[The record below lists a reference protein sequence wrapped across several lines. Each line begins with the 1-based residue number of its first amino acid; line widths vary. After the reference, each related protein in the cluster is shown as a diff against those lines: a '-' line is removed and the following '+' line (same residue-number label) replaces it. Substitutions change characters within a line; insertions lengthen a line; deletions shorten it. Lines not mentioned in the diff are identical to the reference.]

1 MSKVVILGCHPLQDC
16 LTRQYKSR
24 GCHVD
29 SLPLARAGDIDI
41 DACDELFMLADIE
54 SPNPVE
60 ADYEAVAMVGRIADK
75 VQHPPHGKGSITC
88 HLMLQSQKVLHMM
101 QTSDFCKMVRSRMDV
116 YPFTMASLW
125 SECIRLDHVPINY
138 LSEKH
143 AHLVIFGMN
152 EISEMVAVKAALMA
166 HYPNYVRNHMLRT
179 RITIVDEHA
188 GDHCNSFVKRYQHL
202 FDNSYYRV
210 VKPSEAKAV
219 TMFHKPVYEG
229 LREDFV
235 DVEWE
240 FVEAGVNDT
249 EIRYKLKRWSADDG
263 QLLTVV
269 MADTNGSKNV
279 CDALMLPDDLMERHT
294 PVYVYSPQKVDLD
307 SFQDIHFFGMLDS
320 GYDVSLPLVRM
331 AKNVNYIYD
340 RCYEENIAAGNAL
353 PGAMQSND
361 GNPFINDDTLRY
373 AVEIDFDEREKS
385 WRRLSSVKR
394 MSSIYNAMTIAT
406 KMRSVGLEEDE
417 WGKFYDISQEDIELL
432 AQVEHNRWCVEELIL
447 GYRPCDDEEQEM
459 VELDI
464 KQKRVLKGNM
474 IHYDLRAYDDLRPD
488 ETGKSSKVYDLCLC
502 SCLPLIAK
510 AFADETSKCERTNSK
525 VD

>member
-1 MSKVVILGCHPLQDC
+1 MP
-16 LTRQYKSR
+16 
-24 GCHVD
+24 
-29 SLPLARAGDIDI
+29 
-41 DACDELFMLADIE
+41 
-54 SPNPVE
+54 
-60 ADYEAVAMVGRIADK
+60 
-75 VQHPPHGKGSITC
+75 
-88 HLMLQSQKVLHMM
+88 
-101 QTSDFCKMVRSRMDV
+101 
-116 YPFTMASLW
+116 
-125 SECIRLDHVPINY
+125 
-138 LSEKH
+138 
-143 AHLVIFGMN
+143 
-152 EISEMVAVKAALMA
+152 
-166 HYPNYVRNHMLRT
+166 
-179 RITIVDEHA
+179 
-188 GDHCNSFVKRYQHL
+188 
-202 FDNSYYRV
+202 
-210 VKPSEAKAV
+210 
-219 TMFHKPVYEG
+219 
-229 LREDFV
+229 
-235 DVEWE
+235 
-240 FVEAGVNDT
+240 
-249 EIRYKLKRWSADDG
+249 
-263 QLLTVV
+263 
-269 MADTNGSKNV
+269 
-279 CDALMLPDDLMERHT
+279 
-294 PVYVYSPQKVDLD
+294 
-307 SFQDIHFFGMLDS
+307 
-320 GYDVSLPLVRM
+320 
-331 AKNVNYIYD
+331 
-340 RCYEENIAAGNAL
+340 
-353 PGAMQSND
+353 SND